1 MVRSNKGLV
10 CVINEHCNDQKA
22 KVDLK
27 RVSMSKLEYRGA
39 HFSRRQLVNIATD
52 LGYAQKYI
60 DQLKSSK
67 SVEESQRIIR
77 AARRDRYRD

>member
-1 MVRSNKGLV
+1 M
-10 CVINEHCNDQKA
+10 INEHCNGQKA
-22 KVDLK
+22 KVELE
-27 RVSMSKLEYRGA
+27 RVSISKLEYRGA
-39 HFSRRQLVNIATD
+39 YFNRRQLVNIATD

-77 AARRDRYRD
+77 AARRDKYRD